1 MSASAT
7 PVSDRTSMLAR
18 ARADV
23 DRSLGLL
30 LLAHLPVAL
39 LVATVHGTWTTALAF
54 AAPLSFGIFA
64 LTRFRPGAPITRFAV
79 ASALMGYSAIFIHQS
94 HGMVEAHFHVFVS
107 LAFLLS
113 YRDWRTPI
121 VAAAVIAVHHL
132 GFMVIQNGGGG
143 VHLLPHGQSS
153 LPIVLL
159 HAGFVV
165 METAVLVW
173 LSQRLK
179 AEVQESDRLQ
189 QVAHELAAGN
199 VDVDVEGGETAEAYR
214 QVIVAV
220 RALVSETGAV
230 SAAAKANDF
239 TRRGDASRFEGS
251 YRRVITELN
260 ASMDAVQQAH
270 GQAARERDEVLRF
283 LDALKGA
290 VDRLA
295 ECDMTARLSG
305 TFSGD
310 QRRAQDAFNAAV
322 ARLEETLAEVAVL
335 AASCTSASGEIS
347 EGSEQLASGASAQ
360 AAAVEESSA
369 SLHELS
375 AMTRTTAQH
384 AHAGRQLA
392 DEARATA
399 TSGVQA
405 MQGLSEAVARIKASA
420 DETAKIV
427 RTIDEIAFQTN
438 LLALNAAVEA
448 ARAGDAGKGFA
459 VVAGEVRELA
469 MRSAEAARNSSDL
482 IAQSVTHA
490 ASGTAL
496 SAEVARRLG
505 DIDERVRQVRDV
517 INEIASA
524 NEQQATGVSQI
535 TSAVEEVGRITQ
547 ETADNA
553 ERAQHVAGTLSEEA
567 SQMDALIAAF
577 RVERHEAA
585 RRPATPPV
593 QATPLGRRQAR
604 ALEPVRVPAGGG
616 GR

>member
-1 MSASAT
+1 MSAAAISE
-7 PVSDRTSMLAR
+7 SDRTSMLAR
-18 ARADV
+18 TRAEV

-30 LLAHLPVAL
+30 LLAHFPVAL
-39 LVATVHGTWTTALAF
+39 LVATVHGTWMTALAF
-54 AAPLSFGIFA
+54 AAPISLGIVA
-64 LTRFRPGAPITRFAV
+64 LTRLRAGAPITRFAV
-79 ASALMGYSAIFIHQS
+79 AAAFMAYSAIFIHQS

-113 YRDWRTPI
+113 YRDWRAPV
-121 VAAAVIAVHHL
+121 VAAGVIAVHHL
-132 GFMVIQNGGGG
+132 AFMVLQNAGAG
-143 VHLLPHGQSS
+143 VHLLPHGHCT

-165 METAVLVW
+165 METSVLVW

-179 AEVQESDRLQ
+179 SEVQEADRLQ
-189 QVAHELAAGN
+189 QVARELAAGN
-199 VDVDVEGGETAEAYR
+199 VDVDVQGGETAEAYR

-220 RALVSETGAV
+220 RDLVSETGAV
-230 SAAAKANDF
+230 SAAARANDF
-239 TRRGDASRFEGS
+239 SRRGDASRFEGS

-270 GQAARERDEVLRF
+270 TQAARERDEVLRF
-283 LDALKGA
+283 LDALKRA
-290 VDRLA
+290 VDRVA
-295 ECDMTARLSG
+295 ECDMSARLVG

-310 QRRAQDAFNAAV
+310 QQRAQEAFNAA
-322 ARLEETLAEVAVL
+322 LERVEATLAEVAVL
-335 AASCTSASGEIS
+335 AASCTAAAHDISG
-347 EGSEQLASGASAQ
+347 GSEQLASGASAQ

-369 SLHELS
+369 SLQELT

-405 MQGLSEAVARIKASA
+405 MQALTEAVARIKASA

-469 MRSAEAARNSSDL
+469 MRSAQAARTSSDL
-482 IAQSVTHA
+482 IAQSVAHA
-490 ASGTAL
+490 ASGSTL
-496 SAEVARRLG
+496 SADVAQRLA

-535 TSAVEEVGRITQ
+535 TTAVEEVGRITQ
-547 ETADNA
+547 QTADSA
-553 ERAQHVAGTLSEEA
+553 ERSQQVAGTLSEEA
-567 SQMDALIAAF
+567 SRMDALIAAF
-577 RVERHEAA
+577 RLSRQHGA
-585 RRPATPPV
+585 PV
-593 QATPLGRRQAR
+593 PLGRRAPAAPGAATPRAAR
-604 ALEPVRVPAGGG
+604 ALEPVGARRDG
-616 GR
+616 

>member
-1 MSASAT
+1 
-7 PVSDRTSMLAR
+7 MLAR

-30 LLAHLPVAL
+30 LLAHFPVAL
-39 LVATVHGTWTTALAF
+39 LAATVHGAWATALAF
-54 AAPLSFGIFA
+54 GAPISFGIFA
-64 LTRFRPGAPITRFAV
+64 LTRLRPGAPITRFAV
-79 ASALMGYSAIFIHQS
+79 AAAFMAYSAIFIHQS

-113 YRDWRTPI
+113 YRDWRAPV
-121 VAAAVIAVHHL
+121 VAAGVIAVHHL
-132 GFMVIQNGGGG
+132 GFMVLQNAGSG
-143 VHLLPHGQSS
+143 VHLLPHGQCT

-270 GQAARERDEVLRF
+270 AQAARERDEVLRF
-283 LDALKGA
+283 LDALKHA
-290 VDRLA
+290 VDRVA
-295 ECDMTARLSG
+295 QCDMTARLAG

-310 QRRAQDAFNAAV
+310 QHQAQAAFNAAIE
-322 ARLEETLAEVAVL
+322 RLEGTLSEVAIL
-335 AASCTSASGEIS
+335 AASCTAAASDIS
-347 EGSEQLASGASAQ
+347 GGSDQLASGASAQ

-369 SLHELS
+369 SLHELT

-399 TSGVQA
+399 SSGVQA
-405 MQGLSEAVARIKASA
+405 MQALTEAVARIKSSA

-469 MRSAEAARNSSDL
+469 MRSAQAARTSSDL

-490 ASGTAL
+490 ASGSTL
-496 SAEVARRLG
+496 SDDVARRLG

-535 TSAVEEVGRITQ
+535 TTAVEEVGRITQ

-553 ERAQHVAGTLSEEA
+553 ERSQQVAGTLSDEA
-567 SQMDALIAAF
+567 SRMDALIAAF
-577 RVERHEAA
+577 RLSRHQGAPTPMG
-585 RRPATPPV
+585 RRPAS
-593 QATPLGRRQAR
+593 ALG
-604 ALEPVRVPAGGG
+604 PVRTLQEA
-616 GR
+616 